1 MQGPTSIVIVSGNM
15 DSAAMWPIRQG
26 DPDRVNYDT
35 RYPVA
40 QSVRDYFS
48 HDVERTVDIGIEAPP
63 IARAIEPA
71 LDPLATE
78 DRGRLGRSVDRQW
91 ISVEEAGLTGIAL
104 FAHKNTDA
112 DQLCLIGQHRD
123 EARVRHEW

>member
-1 MQGPTSIVIVSGNM
+1 
-15 DSAAMWPIRQG
+15 MWPIRQG

-78 DRGRLGRSVDRQW
+78 DRGRLGRSLEKGRLGEWWAWGMTCVRRSAAWDGRSGQ
-91 ISVEEAGLTGIAL
+91 GLVCA
-104 FAHKNTDA
+104 AK
-112 DQLCLIGQHRD
+112 
-123 EARVRHEW
+123 ARGMARGGCRRRGGR